1 MWAAKDKPRPSGFDS
16 AKRRTRTRVPD
27 DDDYP
32 AGCQSVDLSQAAPG
46 NFFGKNDCHRMI
58 YALSQ
63 PLT

>member
-1 MWAAKDKPRPSGFDS
+1 VDS
-16 AKRRTRTRVPD
+16 IPPNAVQKRGIPD